1 MQVPQLS
8 QLVTHNGLE
17 ITFPLGIAPESTKDL
32 INRAFKAVA
41 FNQVHDSHRAE
52 AKALA
57 KSALYCY
64 ASDQFEEARFLANC
78 AISLPTKQTTE

>member
-1 MQVPQLS
+1 MHFAQLS
-8 QLVTHNGLE
+8 QGVTHNGVE

-41 FNQVHDSHRAE
+41 FNKVHDSRRAE

-57 KSALYCY
+57 KSALYLY
-64 ASDQFEEARFLANC
+64 ASNEFEEAKRLANL
-78 AISLPTKQTTE
+78 SLSQ